1 MDYIEAFFKVLND
14 KVAFLR
20 RLFDSSHQDEAMT
33 LCCVYIDGLG
43 QAIYFPDKRSS
54 FNFIRALR
62 EHGEQPEQ
70 PYFDLVFPTGL
81 VRWVDAWVKDKEE
94 KHPQFRGLSTKV
106 DSALASV
113 KGQLVSEADLRRVL
127 SQGLSHNEFQIVS
140 PELWHGTLAYVA
152 YQRLRSPFVHTL
164 RGYSGVSFGQ
174 TTYNGQPVP
183 EIDFSRLY
191 GALES
196 VIRYAYKIS
205 VESGKFFGYG

>member
-1 MDYIEAFFKVLND
+1 MDYIEEFFKVRNN

-54 FNFIRALR
+54 FNFVRALR
-62 EHGEQPEQ
+62 EHGEQP
-70 PYFDLVFPTGL
+70 YLDLVYPTGL
-81 VRWVDAWVKDKEE
+81 VRWVKAWEKRKEA
-94 KHPQFRGLSTKV
+94 KHPEFGGLSTKV
-106 DSALASV
+106 DSALASL
-113 KGQLVSEADLRRVL
+113 KGQLVSEADLRRAL
-127 SQGLSHNEFQIVS
+127 SQGLSVNDFQIVS

-152 YQRLRSPFVHTL
+152 YKRLRISFVHTL
-164 RGYSGVSFGQ
+164 HGYSGVLFGQ

-183 EIDFSRLY
+183 EIDFSMLH

-205 VESGKFFGYG
+205 VESGKLFGYG